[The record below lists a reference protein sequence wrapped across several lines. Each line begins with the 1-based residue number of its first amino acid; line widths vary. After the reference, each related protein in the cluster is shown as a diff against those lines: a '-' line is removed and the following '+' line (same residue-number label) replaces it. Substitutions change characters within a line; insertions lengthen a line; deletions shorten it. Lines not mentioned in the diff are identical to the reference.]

1 MKFVDKS
8 YRRLEAAKKFTPQA
22 AVRIEQR
29 DGRRI
34 RRNPDHEAL
43 VQTERLL
50 QAQPES
56 LWAKKDGV

>member
-1 MKFVDKS
+1 MKFVDKR
-8 YRRLEAAKKFTPQA
+8 YRRVEAAQNFTPQT
-22 AVRIEQR
+22 AVRIELR

-43 VQTERLL
+43 VQAERIL

-56 LWAKKDGV
+56 VWRKDGP

>member
-1 MKFVDKS
+1 MKFVAKRYS
-8 YRRLEAAKKFTPQA
+8 RVEAQQRLTPET
-22 AVRIEQR
+22 AVRIELR

-43 VQTERLL
+43 VQAERLL

-56 LWAKKDGV
+56 IWRRDA

>member
-1 MKFVDKS
+1 MKRLVDKRYS
-8 YRRLEAAKKFTPQA
+8 RLEALQVLSGPA

-43 VQTERLL
+43 VQAERIL

-56 LWAKKDGV
+56 LWRRDD